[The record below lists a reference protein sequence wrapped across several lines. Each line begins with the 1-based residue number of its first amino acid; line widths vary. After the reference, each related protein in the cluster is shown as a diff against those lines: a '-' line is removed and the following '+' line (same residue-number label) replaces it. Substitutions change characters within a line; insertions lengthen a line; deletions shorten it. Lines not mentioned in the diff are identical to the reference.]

1 MDTLALIKE
10 KYQGFIPAHAR
21 ARLEEELELVAESST
36 PLFFELIGR
45 IVKAA
50 FANGGEAMTTGNV
63 SSSFLAYL
71 LGAHNVNPLPPHYF
85 CPICGRLELVPE
97 AKSGFD
103 LEEKICCSKPMIRDG
118 HGLSASIYKPFFKDS
133 SIFSL
138 RVSDNVAALAGEM
151 VEEFYSLHP
160 EIERSE
166 HRFVITPAE
175 EQNVLSKL
183 RERTGVEFD
192 SLPTEE
198 VMEAFRSLK
207 LHGIYRF
214 GGDVPREVLSLTQP
228 ESFNEL
234 VRSCSVYHGTGS
246 YVDSGKNLLISGHS
260 INDIITSKDDIF
272 DYALAHGCSFTV
284 AELEMMRA
292 ATGFYFDKSREE
304 INERCQYSPEWT
316 EALSKISYLSSRGI
330 AISGILVAIRM
341 MKYKLAYPDLFADLT
356 LIDGTAP

>member
-21 ARLEEELELVAESST
+21 TRLEEELELVAESST

-166 HRFVITPAE
+166 NDEPAE
-175 EQNVLSKL
+175 TILPAAFDDHARPVIDKPKGDQQDNARRFAPQIEKQAYGKKN
-183 RERTGVEFD
+183 GVAE
-192 SLPTEE
+192 
-198 VMEAFRSLK
+198 
-207 LHGIYRF
+207 G
-214 GGDVPREVLSLTQP
+214 
-228 ESFNEL
+228 
-234 VRSCSVYHGTGS
+234 
-246 YVDSGKNLLISGHS
+246 SGKL
-260 INDIITSKDDIF
+260 F
-272 DYALAHGCSFTV
+272 FR
-284 AELEMMRA
+284 MRRKGNSA
-292 ATGFYFDKSREE
+292 SRIVEQE
-304 INERCQYSPEWT
+304 
-316 EALSKISYLSSRGI
+316 
-330 AISGILVAIRM
+330 
-341 MKYKLAYPDLFADLT
+341 
-356 LIDGTAP
+356 